1 MALHQVASEPLVER
15 FRSAGASNVT
25 VKVYPGARHE
35 VLHETNRSEVI
46 ADVVAWVQRVL
57 GDASR

>member
-1 MALHQVASEPLVER
+1 M
-15 FRSAGASNVT
+15 RSAVTCGATDIT

-35 VLHETNRSEVI
+35 VLHETNRDEVI

-57 GDASR
+57 GA